1 MEHKYDVISHLQHT
15 FSNAIFLLHFLD
27 PLWMANILFDLN
39 MYARFSS
46 ISKLV
51 NWVISDPMVHKH
63 CVKSVQIRSF
73 FLVHI
78 FPHFCWIR
86 ARKNSVFGHFSRSK
100 FLQESCSFCV
110 RAWSSV
116 QQCDRTAYFC
126 RKPISIFVEHLSV
139 FLQNISQFFR

>member
-78 FPHFCWIR
+78 FPYSVR
-86 ARKNSVFGHFSRSK
+86 MRENTDQENSVFGHFSHSERFEKLKIFSRLHYD
-100 FLQESCSFCV
+100 FFCLTF
-110 RAWSSV
+110 S
-116 QQCDRTAYFC
+116 
-126 RKPISIFVEHLSV
+126 
-139 FLQNISQFFR
+139 

>member
-78 FPHFCWIR
+78 FPY
-86 ARKNSVFGHFSRSK
+86 SVRMRENTDQEKLRIWTFFTQWKVWKTENLLTASLWL
-100 FLQESCSFCV
+100 FLFN
-110 RAWSSV
+110 
-116 QQCDRTAYFC
+116 
-126 RKPISIFVEHLSV
+126 V
-139 FLQNISQFFR
+139 FLKITVHDYSTLTNSCITFGFV

>member
-1 MEHKYDVISHLQHT
+1 MGNIQQIKWNISMTSFLT
-15 FSNAIFLLHFLD
+15 FSILLVMLSFLLHFLD

-78 FPHFCWIR
+78 FPYSVR
-86 ARKNSVFGHFSRSK
+86 MRENTDQENSVFGHFSHSERFEK
-100 FLQESCSFCV
+100 L
-110 RAWSSV
+110 
-116 QQCDRTAYFC
+116 
-126 RKPISIFVEHLSV
+126 KIFSRLHYD
-139 FLQNISQFFR
+139 FFF

>member
-1 MEHKYDVISHLQHT
+1 MTSFLT
-15 FSNAIFLLHFLD
+15 FSILLVMLSFLLHFLD

-78 FPHFCWIR
+78 FPY
-86 ARKNSVFGHFSRSK
+86 SVRMWENMD
-100 FLQESCSFCV
+100 QEKLRIWTFFTQWKV
-110 RAWSSV
+110 WKTENLL
-116 QQCDRTAYFC
+116 TASLWLF
-126 RKPISIFVEHLSV
+126 FFNV
-139 FLQNISQFFR
+139 FLKITVHDYSTLTNSCITFVFV